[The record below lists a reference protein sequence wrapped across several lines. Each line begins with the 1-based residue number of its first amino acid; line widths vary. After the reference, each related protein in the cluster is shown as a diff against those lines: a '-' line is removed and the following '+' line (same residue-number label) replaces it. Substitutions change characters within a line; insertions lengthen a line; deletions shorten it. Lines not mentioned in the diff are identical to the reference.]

1 MFRFVVIGAI
11 ILYWHF
17 CMDQMNLYNTKQWSR
32 ASSQFIRIEI
42 EITNMVHFGRFLLI
56 IPWCCRIDS
65 SDPSISSYITSSS
78 AKPNSVV
85 ECVHIM
91 VLTKFII
98 WETGNIRG
106 QIQNHVVASI
116 MQHGYFSSA
125 FVVRHQPCNLLRIP

>member
-1 MFRFVVIGAI
+1 MRNVQVCGNRCHNFVLAF
-11 ILYWHF
+11 LYGLDEFVQHKTMEQSKF
-17 CMDQMNLYNTKQWSR
+17 IV
-32 ASSQFIRIEI
+32 IRIEI

-98 WETGNIRG
+98 WET
-106 QIQNHVVASI
+106 
-116 MQHGYFSSA
+116 
-125 FVVRHQPCNLLRIP
+125 